1 MSENVKAVNLT
12 RMLLYCLSNKCS
24 ICRCVILKM
33 ADGPEWCAPSPS
45 QTIKN
50 LVAGSIKG
58 KGHAYHPYS
67 HFNTDTLYN
76 VVHDSNILKPRQS
89 CFNQPTTICFCFS
102 FSSVA
107 SLFFSKSFSLTLFQ
121 RLLRFGN
128 ASILQTFS
136 TNSRLGFSISLGT
149 STNAFEKINEW
160 REKGGTGVSC
170 VKNIDS
176 GCLFHSISLRQHR
189 LLQFKLLFARQ
200 AAQQPSNIHTRFT
213 MYKR

>member
-24 ICRCVILKM
+24 ICHCVILKM

-45 QTIKN
+45 HTIKN

-67 HFNTDTLYN
+67 HFNTDTPYN

-121 RLLRFGN
+121 RQLRFGN

-136 TNSRLGFSISLGT
+136 TNSQLGFSIS
-149 STNAFEKINEW
+149 
-160 REKGGTGVSC
+160 
-170 VKNIDS
+170 
-176 GCLFHSISLRQHR
+176 
-189 LLQFKLLFARQ
+189 
-200 AAQQPSNIHTRFT
+200 
-213 MYKR
+213 